1 MHTSNLLFG
10 MFWGAV
16 IIAMAAQVLNYL
28 NIPSDQRTRER
39 KAALAL
45 GLLAAILGAVTGFLA
60 ATDWG
65 ALPTSYEGL
74 RPGQLWNDGGIPA
87 IVQ

>member
-28 NIPSDQRTRER
+28 NIPSDQRTRGR

-45 GLLAAILGAVTGFLA
+45 GLLAAMLRAVTRLLGSHRLGSVA
-60 ATDWG
+60 NV
-65 ALPTSYEGL
+65 L
-74 RPGQLWNDGGIPA
+74 
-87 IVQ
+87 